1 MIALA
6 TPHYPFQPAVTSTLL
21 ERLYGV
27 LMHREKATLCLYSVF
42 CDDLD
47 YWTHHNQPL
56 RRYWRVTTGVPTKVR
71 LLIQVWRFS
80 DLP

>member
-1 MIALA
+1 MLGSDWISA
-6 TPHYPFQPAVTSTLL
+6 
-21 ERLYGV
+21 R
-27 LMHREKATLCLYSVF
+27 YSVF

-47 YWTHHNQPL
+47 HWTHHNQPL
-56 RRYWRVTTGVPTKVR
+56 RRYLRVTTGVPTKVR